1 MRVLLVF
8 LLVLLSAL
16 PGWAQKLV
24 GGSSNNKISIAS
36 NFDGEIITLFGAIEP
51 DEGQS
56 DVAGAAGGAVAIVV
70 RVVGPDAN
78 IVTRKKT
85 SRYGVWLNREK
96 AFFQNVPGFLAINSS
111 APLNQIAAAEAISE
125 LGLDFRSNLVGHE
138 DYSQAKSIGD
148 FREAL
153 VRIRAEQ
160 GLYSID
166 EEGVIFLSQRLYA
179 AKVRLPANAASGSYY
194 ADTFLF
200 QNKELVSQRRDIF
213 TVRKTGLERFLS
225 VSARDN
231 GLLYGL
237 ACVLLALFVGWFGG
251 LIFRR

>member
-1 MRVLLVF
+1 MRTLLIMWLATLIVTP
-8 LLVLLSAL
+8 AI
-16 PGWAQKLV
+16 AENLV
-24 GGSSNNKISIAS
+24 GGSSNNRISIAS

-51 DEGQS
+51 SEGQETS
-56 DVAGAAGGAVAIVV
+56 DTAATNIVV

-78 IVTRKKT
+78 IVARKKT

-96 AFFQNVPGFLAINSS
+96 AFFQDVPGFLAINSS
-111 APLNQIAAAEAISE
+111 APLSHFATPEVIAA
-125 LGLDFRSNLVGHE
+125 LGLDFRANLIGHE
-138 DYSQAKSIGD
+138 NFSQASSIGD
-148 FREAL
+148 FRDAL
-153 VRIRAEQ
+153 VRIRREQ
-160 GLYSID
+160 GLYSND
-166 EEGVIFLSQRLYA
+166 EAGVTFLSKRLYA

-200 QNKELVSQRRDIF
+200 RNSQLVSQRRDIF
-213 TVRKTGLERFLS
+213 TVNKTGFERFLS

-237 ACVLLALFVGWFGG
+237 ACVFLALFVGWFGG